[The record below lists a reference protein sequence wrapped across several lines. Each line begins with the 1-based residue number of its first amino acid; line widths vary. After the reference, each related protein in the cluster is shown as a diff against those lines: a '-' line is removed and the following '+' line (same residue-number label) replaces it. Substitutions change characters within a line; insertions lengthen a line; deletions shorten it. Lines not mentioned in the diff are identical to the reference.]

1 MLLAGSRWTNLM
13 LAQPPRVA
21 ELFRALAADQPR
33 ADEFTTNFDHPQRQW
48 RLLATQARQRAF
60 LGRD

>member
-1 MLLAGSRWTNLM
+1 M